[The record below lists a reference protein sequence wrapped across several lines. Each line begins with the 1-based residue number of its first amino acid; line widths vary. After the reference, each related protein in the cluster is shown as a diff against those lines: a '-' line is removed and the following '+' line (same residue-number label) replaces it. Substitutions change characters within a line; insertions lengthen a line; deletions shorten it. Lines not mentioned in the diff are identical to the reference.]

1 MGGYGKGIMRTFK
14 LATGA
19 TALATVAF
27 TLFAGTAAAARTAE
41 AVGGA
46 DSITV
51 SINNT
56 DDACWSGTVLLDE
69 ALQQTILTV
78 DKPSAVLA
86 NIEPG
91 NHRVRIHLYVGEGES
106 CSVNTPAVQ
115 LLDTTVTVGD
125 AAGNPIQELLDAGS
139 AALGLK

>member
-1 MGGYGKGIMRTFK
+1 MNLR

-19 TALATVAF
+19 TALATVALTF
-27 TLFAGTAAAARTAE
+27 FAGTASAARSAD

-46 DSITV
+46 DDITV
-51 SINNT
+51 TITNT
-56 DDACWSGTVLLDE
+56 DDACWSGTVMVDE
-69 ALQQTILTV
+69 MLQGAILSK

-86 NIEPG
+86 NIEAG
-91 NHRVRIHLYVGEGES
+91 DHRVRVHLYVGEGEN
-106 CSVNTPAVQ
+106 CTVNTPAVE
-115 LLDTTVTVGD
+115 LLDTTVTVGA